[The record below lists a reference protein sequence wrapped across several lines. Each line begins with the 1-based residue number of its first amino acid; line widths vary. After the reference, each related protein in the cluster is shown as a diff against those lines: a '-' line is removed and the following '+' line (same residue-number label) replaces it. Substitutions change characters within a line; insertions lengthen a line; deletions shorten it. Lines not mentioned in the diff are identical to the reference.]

1 MAERKPGMK
10 MSQSLLLGEECKME
24 RSRTFHQEGKS
35 SSGRAGQRVNKGESQ
50 QPRTLSEKEEL
61 FVSEDEII
69 LPLYN
74 KEDRKYE
81 GNKVKR

>member
-24 RSRTFHQEGKS
+24 RSRTFHQEGNRNF
-35 SSGRAGQRVNKGESQ
+35 GMAGQRINKADSK
-50 QPRTLSEKEEL
+50 QPRILSETEEL
-61 FVSEDEII
+61 YLSEDEII
-69 LPLYN
+69 LPIYN